1 MNGLRQKTRCGVLT
15 WIPPDLFDSARTF
28 VWLRHLFVRCR
39 QVGPSHAMAMTIVLK
54 TQWKFAHA
62 EQIDQVLRNFAQAGL
77 RNGRN
82 YQRPVGTIANVQLVA
97 LGAAAMPLA
106 TAKREEVVIVERR
119 QNSRIIVS
127 IPGSYMLADH
137 RNGRGERRTF
147 PCRAVILSPE
157 TLALAAPI
165 SGRIGERAFVTVD
178 QIGKFKG
185 SVIRL
190 LDGGFVM
197 NIVASDGERVKLAA
211 KIDWFEQYKNFDVS
225 DQRADQRFV
234 PENPR
239 SRLVFADGTS
249 EDCFVLDLSAS
260 GAALSAQA
268 MPKVGT
274 VLALAT
280 IVARVVRHLD
290 GGFAVQFTE
299 RQNVQHVEARV
310 NLESVSGFGLD

>member
-1 MNGLRQKTRCGVLT
+1 
-15 WIPPDLFDSARTF
+15 
-28 VWLRHLFVRCR
+28 
-39 QVGPSHAMAMTIVLK
+39 
-54 TQWKFAHA
+54 
-62 EQIDQVLRNFAQAGL
+62 
-77 RNGRN
+77 
-82 YQRPVGTIANVQLVA
+82 
-97 LGAAAMPLA
+97 MPLA
-106 TAKREEVVIVERR
+106 TAKREEVVIVERG

-147 PCRAVILSPE
+147 PCRAVNLSPE

-197 NIVASDGERVKLAA
+197 NIVASDEERVNLAA

-234 PENPR
+234 PENSW

-274 VLALAT
+274 VLAMAT
-280 IVARVVRHLD
+280 IVARVARHFD

-299 RQNVQHVEARV
+299 RQNMQHVEAWV